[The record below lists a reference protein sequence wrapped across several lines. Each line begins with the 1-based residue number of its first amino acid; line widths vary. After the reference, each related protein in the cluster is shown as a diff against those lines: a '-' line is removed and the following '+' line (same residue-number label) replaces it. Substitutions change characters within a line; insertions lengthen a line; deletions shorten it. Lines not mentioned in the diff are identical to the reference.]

1 MAAVVAVILA
11 GGSGT
16 RFWPL
21 SRSTR
26 PKQCLSLDGGPSL
39 LRRTVERLRGLVA
52 EDALLVVTGRPME
65 AAVRAELPE
74 LKATQIL
81 VEPSGRNTAPSIAW
95 AVARLAPEGPG
106 AGAAAGAAEGP
117 GEQVVIVLPSDH
129 HIEDEAAFQA
139 ALRTAVDAAT
149 RLDGLVTL
157 GLSPTRPETGFGYLE
172 LGAPVPGFAGAS
184 VRRVAAFREKP
195 DALTAAAYLSG
206 GAHLWNAG
214 MFVFRASVFW
224 SELSA
229 QLPRTAAALAG
240 AGPSMGEAQW
250 LQTDAISV
258 DYGVME
264 RCHSIFTVP
273 CAFGWSDVGSWAGA
287 EGLLPVVE
295 GGRGRA
301 GSVRA
306 VRSTG
311 NVVWAPGRDLSLVG
325 LQDTV
330 VIDVGD
336 AVLVMSQ
343 TEGEAMRQLL
353 ARLQVEAPELT

>member
-1 MAAVVAVILA
+1 VVAVILA

-21 SRSTR
+21 SRSAR
-26 PKQCLSLDGGPSL
+26 PKQCLSLDGGPSF
-39 LRRTVERLRGLVA
+39 LRRTVERLRGLVSA
-52 EDALLVVTGRPME
+52 DALLVVTGRPME

-74 LKATQIL
+74 LDATQIL

-95 AVARLAPEGPG
+95 AVARLAPEGPT
-106 AGAAAGAAEGP
+106 EGV
-117 GEQVVIVLPSDH
+117 GDRVVIVLPSDH

-139 ALRTAVDAAT
+139 ALRTAVDAAA

-172 LGAPVPGFAGAS
+172 IGGPVSGSAVPGFAGAS
-184 VRRVAAFREKP
+184 VLRVAAFREKP

-224 SELSA
+224 AELSA
-229 QLPRTAAALAG
+229 HLPRTAAALAG
-240 AGPSMGEAQW
+240 AGPSISEAQW

-264 RCHSIFTVP
+264 RCQSIFTVP

-306 VRSTG
+306 VQSTG

-325 LQDTV
+325 LHDTV

-336 AVLVMSQ
+336 AVLVMSK

-353 ARLQVEAPELT
+353 ARLQVEAPDLT

>member
-1 MAAVVAVILA
+1 MAGVVAVILA

-21 SRSTR
+21 SRSAR

-39 LRRTVERLRGLVA
+39 LRRTVERVRGLVA

-74 LKATQIL
+74 LTATQIL

-95 AVARLAPEGPG
+95 AVARLAPEGP
-106 AGAAAGAAEGP
+106 AAGA

-139 ALRTAVDAAT
+139 ALRTAVEAAA

-172 LGAPVPGFAGAS
+172 LGGPVPGFAGAS

-214 MFVFRASVFW
+214 MFVFRSSVFW
-224 SELSA
+224 AELSA
-229 QLPRTAAALAG
+229 HLPRTAAALAG
-240 AGPSMGEAQW
+240 AGPIMGEAQW

-264 RCHSIFTVP
+264 RCQSIFTVP

-301 GSVRA
+301 GCVRA
-306 VRSTG
+306 VHSTG

-325 LQDTV
+325 LHDTV

-336 AVLVMSQ
+336 AVLVMSK

-353 ARLQVEAPELT
+353 ARLQVEAPGLT